1 MGKMSEIAFL
11 LETGD
16 EKGLVEFFGNYG
28 WKKSVSE
35 IGGREFLKAFD
46 EIKEDKTHTAGD
58 IVYDN
63 PLYDGETTTDDQS
76 KDVRKNIAEMSED
89 EWQNHLKQIDEE
101 K

>member
-28 WKKSVSE
+28 WRKSVSE

-46 EIKEDKTHTAGD
+46 EVKMTKKKAIIK
-58 IVYDN
+58 I
-63 PLYDGETTTDDQS
+63 DDQS

-89 EWQNHLKQIDEE
+89 EWQNYLKQMDGSNE
-101 K
+101 